1 MTQDSKDKEDK
12 GWSDWIRDKVLP
24 PLIVAFICVSAGG
37 GVAAY
42 RKLDA
47 VALSLQQQ
55 AEANK
60 NLEARITKVES
71 DVIVIR
77 SQMIGWDVLK
87 RIEQSLSLLAASGE
101 GNKGLKVM
109 ANALQVEIQ
118 TRKDYPDKH

>member
-1 MTQDSKDKEDK
+1 MSNNQINQEEKS
-12 GWSDWIRDKVLP
+12 WSSWIRDKVLP
-24 PLIVAFICVSAGG
+24 PLVVAFICLSAGG
-37 GVAAY
+37 GVSAY

-47 VALSLQQQ
+47 VAISLQQQ

-77 SQMIGWDVLK
+77 SQMVGWDVLK

-109 ANALQVEIQ
+109 ANALSVEIQ

>member
-1 MTQDSKDKEDK
+1 MQNNQEERS
-12 GWSDWIRDKVLP
+12 WSSWIRDKVLP
-24 PLIVAFICVSAGG
+24 PLVVAFICLSAGG
-37 GVAAY
+37 GVSAY

-47 VALSLQQQ
+47 VAISLQQQ

-87 RIEQSLSLLAASGE
+87 RIEQSLSLLSANGE

-118 TRKDYPDKH
+118 TRKDYPSHPDK

>member
-1 MTQDSKDKEDK
+1 MSTEKEK

-37 GVAAY
+37 GISAY
-42 RKLDA
+42 RKLDQ
-47 VALSLQQQ
+47 VAIALQQQ
-55 AEANK
+55 IEVNK
-60 NLEARITKVES
+60 NLEVRLTKAES
-71 DVIVIR
+71 DIIVIR

-87 RIEQSLSLLAASGE
+87 RIEQSLSLLSANGE

-118 TRKDYPDKH
+118 SRKEYPDKH